1 MFPSAAPQRMAFIYK
16 MVTYWNASISSG
28 TAPTRVLLTAG
39 VWDQN
44 QLFTQ
49 NSHEG
54 AEQTGP
60 DAVINGQ
67 PVINGQRVIN
77 GQHPEQLIQKTKQ
90 QS

>member
-1 MFPSAAPQRMAFIYK
+1 MFPCAAPLRMPFIYK
-16 MVTYWNASISSG
+16 MVTYWNVYISSG
-28 TAPTRVLLTAG
+28 TAPTRVLLTAD

-49 NSHEG
+49 NSHQG

-60 DAVINGQ
+60 DTVIKGQ
-67 PVINGQRVIN
+67 PVIN